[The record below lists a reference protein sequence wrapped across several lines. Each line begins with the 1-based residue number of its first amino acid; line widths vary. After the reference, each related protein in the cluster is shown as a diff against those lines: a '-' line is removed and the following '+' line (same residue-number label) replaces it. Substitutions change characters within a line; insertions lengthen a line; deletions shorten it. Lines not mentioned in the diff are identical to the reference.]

1 MNKKHIIFLGLFLLG
16 GCYSVSHVIEPAGQ
30 TRIPRDERLLIAAMN
45 FENASGDAEN
55 DALVKPVY
63 ARLINE
69 LEETKKFRIIERKRL
84 ESVMSELNLGMTG
97 LIDSGKMK
105 EIGKLLGADAVLLGE
120 LSSVKYSRSKQSLFI
135 MWTEGEKTSV
145 SMNARLVNTETG
157 ELLASASADA
167 FVKQRNWVAFWFAKL
182 GRKMDKKSVTD
193 TAVELACKQLAI
205 DIGRKAYE

>member
-1 MNKKHIIFLGLFLLG
+1 MNKILLLSFFFLA
-16 GCYSVSHVIEPAGQ
+16 GCYSVSRVIEPAGQ
-30 TRIPRDERLLIAAMN
+30 MRIPRDERLLIAVMN

-55 DALVKPVY
+55 DVLVKPVY
-63 ARLINE
+63 A
-69 LEETKKFRIIERKRL
+69 
-84 ESVMSELNLGMTG
+84 G
-97 LIDSGKMK
+97 LVDSGKMK

-157 ELLASASADA
+157 ELLASASTDA